1 MTKTVLIAAFVAT
14 FSSAAAWA
22 APTTCA
28 PRPEV
33 LDQLAE
39 NHAEAPV
46 GIGFAS
52 NGGLLELLT
61 NDSGATW
68 TLIITMPSGR
78 SCMVAAGED
87 WRSLRHATVVGSGI

>member
-1 MTKTVLIAAFVAT
+1 MTKTLLIAAFVIT
-14 FSSAAAWA
+14 FSPPTAWA
-22 APTTCA
+22 TPCA

-33 LDQLAE
+33 IDQLAE

-46 GIGFAS
+46 GIGLAS

-61 NDSGATW
+61 NESGATW
-68 TLIITMPSGR
+68 TLIITMPNGQ

-87 WRSLRHATVVGSGI
+87 WQSLQQATVVGSGI